1 MSKLKDYRNLPLPN
15 RSYIN
20 NFGQDTFTKNLI
32 SLILTAN
39 LIYTVG
45 RYSREIVVGG
55 NPYLTGDW
63 LINYEGGYNGR
74 GLFGQ
79 ALLWFSDTFSLN
91 LLWTAYT
98 FQTGLYF
105 IYFLFVISIFRRIA
119 NPFVWMIAL
128 SPSFV
133 MFDFLDTGGAFRK
146 EILGFASLI
155 LIVQLIIR
163 KTFRNTLIFLS
174 ILIFIIFLFSW
185 DAAFCFIPFYIYTF
199 SKLYY
204 KEVITRKSFHTFC
217 IAFFVLGL
225 TSIMRAVYFLYHR
238 PASISEGICKSL
250 TDRGLSPKICGGT
263 IGSITG
269 LDANPV
275 NMIHTLIFDYHF
287 ELYFVLLLLG
297 FVPFFLN
304 CWLRPNIVF
313 TILLFISIVP
323 LFVIGADYGRWI
335 HIFGTFVTLAWLI
348 DDTRPAFSRLLP
360 VPRTFISTGTLKFL
374 MLSLIFTNT
383 WRIPVIWGSPADSLL
398 GTIGRSLSW
407 FTNLIG

>member
-1 MSKLKDYRNLPLPN
+1 MSELEDHRNFRLLI
-15 RSYIN
+15 RSYAR
-20 NFGQDTFTKNLI
+20 NFGLDSFTKNLI
-32 SLILTAN
+32 SLILAAN

-79 ALLWFSDTFSLN
+79 AILWFSDTLSLN
-91 LLWTAYT
+91 LLWTVYA

-119 NPFVWMIAL
+119 SPFVWMIAL
-128 SPSFV
+128 SPSFI

-146 EILGFASLI
+146 ELLGFASLI
-155 LIVQLIIR
+155 LIVQLNIR

-204 KEVITRKSFHTFC
+204 KEVITRKFFQAFC
-217 IAFFVLGL
+217 ITFFVLGL
-225 TSIMRAVYFLYHR
+225 TTIMRAVYFLYHR

-269 LDANPV
+269 LDANPA
-275 NMIHTLIFDYHF
+275 NMIRTLILDYHF
-287 ELYFVLLLLG
+287 ELYFVLLMLG
-297 FVPFFLN
+297 LVPFFLN
-304 CWLRPNIVF
+304 GWLRSNV
-313 TILLFISIVP
+313 ILIITLFISIVP
-323 LFVIGADYGRWI
+323 LFFIGADYGRWI
-335 HIFGTFVTLAWLI
+335 HIFGTFVTLSWLI
-348 DDTRPAFSRLLP
+348 DETRAADSRLFP
-360 VPRTFISTGTLKFL
+360 TPRSFISTGTLKFL
-374 MLSLIFTNT
+374 IFSVIFTNT
-383 WRIPVIWGSPADSLL
+383 WRIPVIWGSPADSFL
-398 GTIGRSLSW
+398 GTLGRILSW
-407 FTNLIG
+407 FTQLAG